1 MKNEVKAHAFFI
13 VSTTEFRANYMFNT
27 NYTKMKKI
35 LLFTFTVL
43 SLSSC
48 TVSYMN
54 TKDLRENYEEKINN
68 TKFLGR
74 VLFKKD
80 VKKKDVYDNIDVY
93 LNEKEVK
100 KNFEVIAYG
109 QYTPLVIPIIRPER
123 PRLEKNLLWKAAQK
137 ARKLKADATIIDDKN
152 HFRIIKYKAE

>member
-74 VLFKKD
+74 VLFKKM
-80 VKKKDVYDNIDVY
+80 
-93 LNEKEVK
+93 
-100 KNFEVIAYG
+100 
-109 QYTPLVIPIIRPER
+109 
-123 PRLEKNLLWKAAQK
+123 
-137 ARKLKADATIIDDKN
+137 
-152 HFRIIKYKAE
+152 

>member
-1 MKNEVKAHAFFI
+1 
-13 VSTTEFRANYMFNT
+13 
-27 NYTKMKKI
+27 MKKI
-35 LLFTFTVL
+35 LLFTFAVL

-123 PRLEKNLLWKAAQK
+123 PRLEKIYYGKQLK
-137 ARKLKADATIIDDKN
+137 KLEN
-152 HFRIIKYKAE
+152 